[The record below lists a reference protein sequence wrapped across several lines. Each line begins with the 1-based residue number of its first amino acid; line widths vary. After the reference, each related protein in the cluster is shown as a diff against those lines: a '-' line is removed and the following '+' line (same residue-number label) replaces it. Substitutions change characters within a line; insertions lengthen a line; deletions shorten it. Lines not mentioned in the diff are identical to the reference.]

1 MSGCSR
7 LARQRGRIG
16 AALSRPAQVGK
27 LLRDC
32 RTTWRIHLEGP
43 GGPARIEVR
52 SPSYGDKKLFRG
64 TVRRIKSS
72 PGLASDV
79 QALAKLPLPR
89 ANVDLTG
96 QLARLDP
103 EPGLQNV
110 SCGVDLVATEDFPIL
125 CRRLRRLPL
134 RQLAVAVSP
143 AFSAA
148 LTRRMPPEQAG
159 SASARLWAAVSR
171 RVVVNSAQ
179 LPLSSLAFA
188 LPRLQSLGH
197 LAKVSALSKVVRG
210 LARQAQSSLL
220 PRQEAEDALA
230 PLLRCCKVLQL
241 QLAVSKPRAA
251 QLFAGRLHQALAR
264 RLPVV
269 LEKAPAALVLP
280 WLEYYAEHGLV
291 DHGNVAV
298 WEHAGKALQ
307 ASFMSDDEEA
317 RLFQIQERIPL
328 WVSECL
334 PMVSRPSS
342 AIVPFAPALEVEE
355 ELTGAL
361 ESVPDAGDASLA
373 SARPPSMSPPMY
385 QKSPPV
391 PVLWHISPENFQR
404 RVSRLDTRQLVL
416 ALRYAA
422 ADGAGLLAGGSSRD
436 PAAQRALTSATGQL
450 PRRHRSRSR
459 AQQFVG
465 ALLEELVERAPSLRP
480 AQACSAVKSIASL
493 KALAGAPLASSVLEA
508 LASGPLA
515 GWKIA
520 TTLRPCDVALLLQGW
535 SQLVE
540 EEGEGSGSEA
550 LTEAARHL
558 LRHGAAPRLLALSSC
573 ALQEAGAPPP
583 TLGSMCAGAAQ
594 LAIWQRSEGNGS
606 LNAEMHR
613 RLRQFLVAAAQAA
626 RDGPFLQP
634 PGLRLPLSVLRAAGD
649 AGMWNS
655 EAFSMLAPMVTV
667 LILGPA
673 VKTRPPHHLRD
684 WVPRLPRPGFVR
696 SAWRP
701 EELAE
706 AAFLFAKS
714 SLPLEGN
721 VAAALSLTLL
731 VHVSVLKEALRAGE
745 SQHRP
750 TLEEVDRRV
759 LCFAEHSVE
768 ILRRAA
774 REPLFEPWRPPKKG
788 PGFEPTPSVE
798 RFEPEVLED
807 ERMCVQ
813 IVSRWRKLS
822 HATSDQGRQGARRR
836 SAEIVE
842 VNEALDEERLL
853 RSSLLATAALAV
865 FRGLGGAAGA
875 SSRSELLQTLT
886 LRLAPSGSPA
896 RCIDS
901 RARAV
906 CPHDNWSHGVCYA
919 TVRHNQHPELR

>member
-1 MSGCSR
+1 
-7 LARQRGRIG
+7 
-16 AALSRPAQVGK
+16 
-27 LLRDC
+27 
-32 RTTWRIHLEGP
+32 
-43 GGPARIEVR
+43 
-52 SPSYGDKKLFRG
+52 
-64 TVRRIKSS
+64 
-72 PGLASDV
+72 
-79 QALAKLPLPR
+79 
-89 ANVDLTG
+89 
-96 QLARLDP
+96 
-103 EPGLQNV
+103 
-110 SCGVDLVATEDFPIL
+110 
-125 CRRLRRLPL
+125 
-134 RQLAVAVSP
+134 
-143 AFSAA
+143 
-148 LTRRMPPEQAG
+148 
-159 SASARLWAAVSR
+159 
-171 RVVVNSAQ
+171 
-179 LPLSSLAFA
+179 
-188 LPRLQSLGH
+188 
-197 LAKVSALSKVVRG
+197 
-210 LARQAQSSLL
+210 
-220 PRQEAEDALA
+220 
-230 PLLRCCKVLQL
+230 
-241 QLAVSKPRAA
+241 
-251 QLFAGRLHQALAR
+251 
-264 RLPVV
+264 
-269 LEKAPAALVLP
+269 
-280 WLEYYAEHGLV
+280 
-291 DHGNVAV
+291 
-298 WEHAGKALQ
+298 
-307 ASFMSDDEEA
+307 MSDDEEA
-317 RLFQIQERIPL
+317 RLFQIQERVPL

-342 AIVPFAPALEVEE
+342 AIVPLAAMEVEAQ

-422 ADGAGLLAGGSSRD
+422 ADGAGLLAGGSSSSD

-465 ALLEELVERAPSLRP
+465 ALLEELVERVPSLRP

-493 KALAGAPLASSVLEA
+493 KALAGAPLASSALEA

-535 SQLVE
+535 SQLVADE
-540 EEGEGSGSEA
+540 GSEA
-550 LTEAARHL
+550 LTEAARGL
-558 LRHGAAPRLLALSSC
+558 LRGGAAPRLLALSSC

-606 LNAEMHR
+606 LNAEMRR
-613 RLRQFLVAAAQAA
+613 RLQQFLIAGAQAA
-626 RDGPFLQP
+626 RDGPFQTP

-696 SAWRP
+696 GAWRP

-706 AAFLFAKS
+706 AAFLFARS
-714 SLPLEGN
+714 SPLEGN

-731 VHVSVLKEALRAGE
+731 AHVSVLKEALLAGE

-750 TLEEVDRRV
+750 ALEEVDRRV

-774 REPLFEPWRPPKKG
+774 REPFFEPWRPPKKG

-813 IVSRWRKLS
+813 IVWRWRKLS
-822 HATSDQGRQGARRR
+822 HAAALATDQGRQGARRR
-836 SAEIVE
+836 SAEVAE

-875 SSRSELLQTLT
+875 ASRSELLQTLT

-896 RCIDS
+896 RGTVRSWLRRLRLC
-901 RARAV
+901 RAREAV
-906 CPHDNWSHGVCYA
+906 LPDDRLASKKKCLELPQPEVHDARDDAMKMDLRMTAPLRRMRALAMARAPAKAVWFNMR
-919 TVRHNQHPELR
+919 TVDIREVRFAKHIARGSCNVSSRLTQTQHWALAKRRRALYGCDCSSPVRCCDSTYQVFSRRSVRIKYGARKASPPPMTISCHMPASCSDNPWEDVNKRTRTKGKTQGGAPWFAPGWGEEGDEDEEEELERKKPVEESVYCCWVMPKKKAAEFLKAGPDTLRVGRWLALCDSPSYPVLGDQ